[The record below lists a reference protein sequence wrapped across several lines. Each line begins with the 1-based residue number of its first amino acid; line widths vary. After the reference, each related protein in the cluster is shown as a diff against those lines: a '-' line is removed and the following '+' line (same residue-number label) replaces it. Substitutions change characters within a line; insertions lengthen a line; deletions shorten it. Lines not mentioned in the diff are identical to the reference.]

1 MSSSVNVSDRIR
13 QLVDVMRTEDWDCVI
28 ASLPE
33 SILYLS
39 GALIQT
45 QTMMRR
51 RQCAVLVTRD
61 GAATLIVAE
70 IEKALA
76 TRLSGLPR
84 LVTYKE
90 LSESACSASAS
101 FLLNLERT
109 PTVIGIEKTF
119 LPVVDF
125 EELTR
130 QLPAARF
137 VSADD
142 QLMKLRMIKSDSERE
157 LMCFA
162 AATLDEATLA
172 AVREIHVGDS
182 EEKVAIRICEQIQRR
197 GGRAVRSAIG
207 FVASGENLLVAHHH
221 ANSRRLWP
229 GDSVKVGG
237 RAIFDG
243 YYGQVARMA
252 VVGEAKPDF
261 LDRYA
266 RAHQAHLKLV
276 HSLRPGTVAGQVY
289 SQAAATFR
297 SLGLIQKLSHV
308 GHGMGIE
315 YMEHPKLAPNVQ
327 DRLQAGMT
335 MQATTVCD
343 DPQTGLIQIVDMV
356 TLEPDGARIISNAID
371 TAEPLQI
378 ASAAA
383 PVS

>member
-1 MSSSVNVSDRIR
+1 MNSNANVSDRIR
-13 QLVDVMRTEDWDCVI
+13 QLVEIMKAQGWDCLI

-33 SILYLS
+33 SVLYLS
-39 GALIQT
+39 GAHIQT

-61 GAATLIVAE
+61 GVATLVVAE

-76 TRLSGLPR
+76 ARLSGLPR

-90 LSESACSASAS
+90 SSESACSAAAK
-101 FLLNLERT
+101 LLQKEARA
-109 PTVIGIEKTF
+109 PIVIGIEKTY

-125 EELTR
+125 EELAK
-130 QLPAARF
+130 QLPTARF
-137 VSADD
+137 VSADEE
-142 QLMKLRMIKSDSERE
+142 LMRLRVLKSDSERQ
-157 LMCFA
+157 LMSFA

-172 AVREIHVGDS
+172 AVCETDVGDS
-182 EEKVAIRICEQIQRR
+182 EESIASRICEQIQRR
-197 GGRAVRSAIG
+197 GGRPVRFAVG

-221 ANSRRLWP
+221 ANARRLCP
-229 GDSVKVGG
+229 GDSAKVGG

-276 HSLRPGTVAGQVY
+276 DSLHPGAVAGEVY
-289 SQAAATFR
+289 SLAAATFR
-297 SLGLIQKLSHV
+297 SLGLTQKLSHA

-327 DRLQAGMT
+327 DRLRAGMT

-343 DPQTGLIQIVDMV
+343 DPRTGLIQIVDMV
-356 TLEPDGARIISNAID
+356 ILEAHGARIISNAID
-371 TAEPLQI
+371 TAAPLHI
-378 ASAAA
+378 ADAAA
-383 PVS
+383 SVR

>member
-1 MSSSVNVSDRIR
+1 MSSSAGISDRIR
-13 QLVDVMRTEDWDCVI
+13 QLVEVIKGEGWDCLI

-39 GALIQT
+39 GAYIQT

-61 GAATLIVAE
+61 GAAMLIVAE

-76 TRLSGLPR
+76 ARLSGLPQ

-90 LSESACSASAS
+90 LIESACSAAAQ
-101 FLLNLERT
+101 LLLKAVRT
-109 PTVIGIEKTF
+109 PSVIGIEKTY

-125 EELTR
+125 EELTK
-130 QLPAARF
+130 QLPSARF

-142 QLMKLRMIKSDSERE
+142 QLMRLRMIKSDSERQ

-172 AVREIHVGDS
+172 VVRETEVGDT
-182 EEKVAIRICEQIQRR
+182 EERIAGRICEQIQRR
-197 GGRAVRSAIG
+197 GGRAVRAAVG
-207 FVASGENLLVAHHH
+207 FVASGENLRVAHHH
-221 ANSRRLWP
+221 ANARQLSS

-243 YYGQVARMA
+243 YYGQVARMG
-252 VVGEAKPDF
+252 VVGEGDPEF

-266 RAHQAHLKLV
+266 RAHQAHLKLLD
-276 HSLRPGTVAGQVY
+276 SLRPGAIAGHVY
-289 SQAAATFR
+289 SQAAATFEL
-297 SLGLIQKLSHV
+297 LGLTQKLSHV

-315 YMEHPKLAPNVQ
+315 YMEHPRLAPNVE
-327 DRLQAGMT
+327 DHLQAGMT

-343 DPQTGLIQIVDMV
+343 DPRTGLIQIVDMV
-356 TLEPDGARIISNAID
+356 TLEPHGARIISNAID
-371 TAEPLQI
+371 TAAPLQI
-378 ASAAA
+378 ANAAA
-383 PVS
+383 SVR